1 MRPGG
6 FKENAK
12 VYLRAPRASRLF
24 GLQAD
29 QRQPVIRLQ
38 RGAAR
43 GKAQAFHAWLPWLQE
58 APQSIALALGSA
70 ESSVQDR
77 CRTCPPCTG

>member
-1 MRPGG
+1 MRLGG

-24 GLQAD
+24 GLQAEK
-29 QRQPVIRLQ
+29 RQPVIRLQ

-43 GKAQAFHAWLPWLQE
+43 GKAQAFHAWL

-70 ESSVQDR
+70 ESSVQDP